1 MFLNRRRNTDINDL
15 ETIKELSREY
25 SRIQMKIKYYNNYQK
40 LYQRN
45 KKLNE

>member
-15 ETIKELSREY
+15 EIIKEL